1 MINHIFKCDE
11 LMINKIIK
19 LKDNRYKIYIDGDSI
34 ITYDNVILE
43 NDLLYKKNIDKNLYN
58 KIIVDTNYYDI
69 YNKTVKYILKKLRS
83 EKEVSNYL
91 SKFELSD
98 KDFNKMINKLKDIN
112 LINDREFCKAFIND
126 KIYLGKNGIN
136 KIRNDL
142 LNQYISNDII
152 EQELSNIDKS
162 VVNDK
167 LEKLIVKKINSNHK
181 YSNSYLKHKILN
193 DMVSLGYS
201 KENIIEIIDKN
212 LVSDDEIVRKE
223 FDKVYVN
230 LNRKYSGAEL
240 NLKLKQRLIS
250 KGFKIDVINELIQ
263 EKIGC

>member
-1 MINHIFKCDE
+1 MQ
-11 LMINKIIK
+11 INKIIK

-181 YSNSYLKHKILN
+181 YSNQYLRQKLIN
-193 DMVSLGYS
+193 DMVNLGYS
-201 KENIIEIIDKN
+201 RDSIIDIIDKN
-212 LVSDDEIVRKE
+212 LLNDSDIVKKE
-223 FDKVYVN
+223 FNKIYIN
-230 LNRKYSGAEL
+230 LKKKYSGVDL
-240 NLKLKQRLIS
+240 NLKLKQKLIS
-250 KGFKIDVINELIQ
+250 KGFEIDVINKLIQ
-263 EKIGC
+263 EKIGD

>member
-1 MINHIFKCDE
+1 MRID
-11 LMINKIIK
+11 KIVK
-19 LKDNRYKIYIDGDSI
+19 MKDNKYKIYIDGESI

-43 NDLLYKKNIDKNLYN
+43 NDLLYRKTIDKKLYD
-58 KIIVDTNYYDI
+58 KIYIDTNYYDI
-69 YNKTVKYILKKLRS
+69 YNKTAKYILKKIRS
-83 EKEVSNYL
+83 EKEVLSFLKRFDISNNDI
-91 SKFELSD
+91 SKI
-98 KDFNKMINKLKDIN
+98 INKLKDIN
-112 LINDREFCKAFIND
+112 LINDKEYCRAFIND
-126 KIYLGKNGIN
+126 KIYLSKNGIN
-136 KIRNDL
+136 KIKNDL
-142 LNQYISNDII
+142 MEQNISIDII
-152 EQELSNIDKS
+152 EHELSNIDKS
-162 VVNDK
+162 VVDDR